1 MASQFWGGLRPASF
15 RGVPF
20 DAFEEHSE
28 SGGRRLVRH
37 EFPLRDTPYTE
48 DLGRKAGQWQVE
60 AFILRNRWSDYE
72 ASRNRLRDALSAA
85 GPGTLIHP
93 WLGQMQ
99 VCVDGYTVREST
111 REGGYC
117 QFSVTFVE
125 AGSLVEP
132 DIQQDTASKVDD
144 AVNKAETS
152 ALDTFLSD
160 LNMLA
165 EDVEAAVDYAEG
177 MVDKVASYLNT
188 GSRILS
194 DVKAAVRRVIAVPD
208 KLAGAF
214 YGLVASIMGFGSLLN
229 VSSAGTASSDG
240 GSSGAFWTGSA
251 TVSEN
256 GEAEIGSSFSV
267 GGFDLEGFTNMI
279 STRKDPPDTS
289 WSGSDSGA
297 VSPATD
303 TIETRV
309 YGPLIDYVAAVTVAE
324 MGRLVADT
332 EYETADDAIRDLQ
345 IVAEAMDTVQAA
357 HCSDAVYAALDDLR
371 AMLTDDV
378 MERGAKLPRLGTARL
393 SATMPALVASHRL
406 YGTAEYADEI
416 VSRNNIRHPGR
427 VPGGVALEIVRH
439 DNT

>member
-1 MASQFWGGLRPASF
+1 MSRFWNGLRPASF
-15 RGVPF
+15 RGVSF
-20 DAFEEHSE
+20 DSFEQHTE

-37 EFPLRDTPYTE
+37 EFPLRDIPYAE

-60 AFILRNRWSDYE
+60 AFILRNRWADYE
-72 ASRNRLRDALSAA
+72 AARDKLRDALNAA

-125 AGSLVEP
+125 SGSLIEP
-132 DIQQDTASKVDD
+132 DIQKDTAAKVEE
-144 AVNKAETS
+144 AVNGAETS

-165 EDVEAAVDYAEG
+165 EDVEAAADYAEG
-177 MVDKVASYLNT
+177 MVDKVVSYLNT
-188 GSRILS
+188 GSRVLS
-194 DVKAAVRRVIAVPD
+194 DIKATVRRVIAIPD
-208 KLAGAF
+208 RLAGTF
-214 YGLVASIMGFGSLLN
+214 YGLVSSVMGFDSLLN
-229 VSSAGTASSDG
+229 FSSGSSTSSGG
-240 GSSGAFWTGSA
+240 GSSGASWMNSV
-251 TVSEN
+251 TVSGGNAPESD
-256 GEAEIGSSFSV
+256 SSFSV
-267 GGFDLEGFTNMI
+267 GGFDLEAFTSMI

-289 WSGSDSGA
+289 WSGSGSGTL
-297 VSPATD
+297 PPETD

-309 YGPLIDYVAAVTVAE
+309 YGPLIDYVAAVTVTE

-332 EYETADDAIRDLQ
+332 EYATADDAIKDLQ
-345 IVAEAMDTVQAA
+345 TVAEAMDIVQAA
-357 HCSDAVYAALDDLR
+357 HCSDSVYAALDDLR
-371 AMLTDDV
+371 AALADDV
-378 MERGAKLPRLGTARL
+378 MERGAKLPRLGTTRL
-393 SATMPALVASHRL
+393 PATMPALVASYRL

-439 DNT
+439 DNA

>member
-1 MASQFWGGLRPASF
+1 MSLFWNGLRPASF

-20 DAFEEHSE
+20 DSFEQHAE

-37 EFPLRDTPYTE
+37 EFPLRDTPYAE

-60 AFILRNRWSDYE
+60 AFILRNRWADYE
-72 ASRNRLRDALSAA
+72 AARDKLRDALNAA
-85 GPGTLIHP
+85 GPGTLVHP
-93 WLGQMQ
+93 WIGQMR

-117 QFSVTFVE
+117 QFFVTFVE
-125 AGSLVEP
+125 AGSLIEP
-132 DIQQDTASKVDD
+132 DIQKDTAAKVEE
-144 AVNKAETS
+144 AVNSAEAS

-177 MVDKVASYLNT
+177 MVDNVVSYLNT
-188 GSRILS
+188 GSRVLS
-194 DVKAAVRRVIAVPD
+194 DVKATVRRVIAIPD
-208 KLAGAF
+208 RLAGAF
-214 YGLVASIMGFGSLLN
+214 YGLVSSVMGLGSLVN
-229 VSSAGTASSDG
+229 FSSGG
-240 GSSGAFWTGSA
+240 GSSGASWTGTTDS
-251 TVSEN
+251 
-256 GEAEIGSSFSV
+256 GSSFSV
-267 GGFDLEGFTNMI
+267 GGFDMEGFTSMI
-279 STRKDPPDTS
+279 STRKDPPDAS
-289 WSGSDSGA
+289 WDKPDSESA
-297 VSPATD
+297 PVSAS
-303 TIETRV
+303 TIEDRV
-309 YGPLIDYVAAVTVAE
+309 YGPLIDYVAAVTVTE

-357 HCSDAVYAALDDLR
+357 HCSDAVYATLDDLR
-371 AMLTDDV
+371 ATLTDDV
-378 MERGAKLPRLGTARL
+378 MERGAKLPRLGTAVL
-393 SATMPALVASHRL
+393 SATMPALVASYRL

-439 DNT
+439 DNA

>member
-1 MASQFWGGLRPASF
+1 MSQFWNGLRPASF
-15 RGVPF
+15 RGVSF
-20 DAFEEHSE
+20 DSFEQHTE

-37 EFPLRDTPYTE
+37 EFPLRDTPYAE

-60 AFILRNRWSDYE
+60 AFILRNRWADYE
-72 ASRNRLRDALSAA
+72 AARDKLRDALNAA

-93 WLGQMQ
+93 WIGQMR

-132 DIQQDTASKVDD
+132 DIQKDTAAKVEE
-144 AVNKAETS
+144 AVNSAEAS

-177 MVDKVASYLNT
+177 MVDKVVSYLNT
-188 GSRILS
+188 GTRILS
-194 DVKAAVRRVIAVPD
+194 DVKSTVRRVIALPD

-214 YGLVASIMGFGSLLN
+214 YGLVSSVMGFGSLLN
-229 VSSAGTASSDG
+229 FSSGGSASSGG
-240 GSSGAFWTGSA
+240 GSSGSSWTGNVTAFGNDA
-251 TVSEN
+251 TES
-256 GEAEIGSSFSV
+256 GSSFSV
-267 GGFDLEGFTNMI
+267 GGFDLESFTSMI
-279 STRKDPPDTS
+279 FTRKDPPDAS
-289 WSGSDSGA
+289 WDKQGSESA
-297 VSPATD
+297 PVSAS
-303 TIETRV
+303 TIEDRV
-309 YGPLIDYVAAVTVAE
+309 YGPLIDYVAAVTVTE

-345 IVAEAMDTVQAA
+345 IVAEAMDIVQAA

-371 AMLTDDV
+371 ATLTDDV
-378 MERGAKLPRLGTARL
+378 TERGAKLPRLGKAVL
-393 SATMPALVASHRL
+393 SATMPALVASYRL

-439 DNT
+439 DNA